1 MLLKIYPE
9 NPNMKAIE
17 QAVEVLRNGG
27 VVIYPTDTVYA
38 FGCDIFQS
46 RAVEKICNFRG
57 IDPKKAHLSMVCSD
71 LGHLSEFAKVDN
83 NTFKL
88 MKRLLPG
95 PFTFILNRS
104 NKLPKTFKERSEIGI
119 RVPDNPITLE
129 LVRALGN
136 PILSASLRDD
146 DDDVL
151 EYLTDPELM
160 GEKYYNEVDLVI
172 DGGFGNIKPSTVIDC
187 TADEPVIVR
196 QGKGIVEL

>member
-9 NPNMKAIE
+9 NPNPKAVE
-17 QAVEVLRNGG
+17 QAVEVLKNGG
-27 VVIYPTDTVYA
+27 VIIYPTDTVYA
-38 FGCDIFQS
+38 FGCDIFQA
-46 RAVEKICNFRG
+46 RAVEKICKFRG
-57 IDPKKAHLSMVCSD
+57 IDPAKAHLSIVCSD
-71 LGHLSEFAKVDN
+71 LSHLSEFAKVDN

-104 NKLPKTFKERSEIGI
+104 NKLPKLFKERSEVGI
-119 RVPDNPITLE
+119 RVPDNNITIE
-129 LVRALGN
+129 LVKALGN

-160 GEKYYNEVDLVI
+160 CEKYIYEVDLVI

-187 TADEPVIVR
+187 TGNEPEIVR
-196 QGKGIVEL
+196 QGKGKVEL